1 MAKPIAQGNSPTSPA
16 PHTSGVK
23 IALLGRPNVGKSTL
37 FNVLALGR
45 ENKAITHAQAGTT
58 RDVRRTPA
66 QLFGRPFILL
76 DTAGIEM
83 SIKQGATELQGKL
96 NQLSRQAA
104 IEADVLILMIDGI
117 EGITVADRGL
127 AQDLRKLDKPTYVV
141 VNKADVKTA
150 ARTADEAESLGFG
163 PAVMLSAAHREGLGD
178 LEEALDAI
186 LPPVPEEVE
195 PEPVAVMKEELDEEA
210 DLIAQNALHSRP
222 VPQPL
227 KMAILGRPNVGKS
240 TLVNALLR
248 YEAMLTGPVAGLTRE
263 AITHTFHALDH
274 EFMLIDTPG
283 LRKKGKIED
292 ASLESL
298 SAGQALMTME
308 HAHVLILVIDAS
320 VHNEAKGA
328 WQVFEQQDATI
339 AQAALHANKPLVV
352 ALNKWDAVLDKEAC
366 KADVTAQLRAKL
378 HGIHTP
384 LAIPISATQKQG
396 LGALL
401 KAIMQVQEVYG
412 RAFGTAKLN
421 RTLAAILARRSPPLV
436 NGRPVSLKFLRQI
449 TVAPPI
455 FALWGNRVDQIAGHY
470 LQFLKHQLAE
480 NMGMTSLPIT
490 LHLRTNKNPFGDRK
504 TKAPLHQAGPDKG
517 KAKVFKAAVKPGKPK
532 PDAEPKK
539 GGRKPSARP
548 SYKVGSRKS
557 SKS

>member
-1 MAKPIAQGNSPTSPA
+1 MLGL
-16 PHTSGVK
+16 K

-37 FNVLALGR
+37 FNVLAVGR

-66 QLFGRPFILL
+66 QLFGRPFTLL
-76 DTAGIEM
+76 DTAGIEH
-83 SIKQGATELQGKL
+83 SIKEGSSELQAKL
-96 NQLSRQAA
+96 NKLSRQAA
-104 IEADVLILMIDGI
+104 EEADVLLLMLDGT
-117 EGITVADRGL
+117 EGITVADRAL
-127 AQDLRKLDKPTYVV
+127 AQDLRKLNKPTYVI

-150 ARTADEAESLGFG
+150 ARTADEAENLGFG
-163 PAVMLSAAHREGLGD
+163 TPVLLSAAHREGLGD

-186 LPPVPEEVE
+186 LPPVPEEEAKPPVE
-195 PEPVAVMKEELDEEA
+195 LIREDDADEEA
-210 DLIAQNALHSRP
+210 DLAAQNALFSRP
-222 VPQPL
+222 LPQPL
-227 KMAILGRPNVGKS
+227 KLAILGRPNVGKS

-248 YEAMLTGPVAGLTRE
+248 EEAMLTGPTAGLTRE
-263 AITHTFHALDH
+263 AITHTFKALEH
-274 EFMLIDTPG
+274 EFALIDTPG
-283 LRKKGKIED
+283 LRKKGKIAE

-298 SAGQALMTME
+298 SANQSLAALE
-308 HAHVLILVIDAS
+308 HAHVLVLVIDAS
-320 VHNEAKGA
+320 VHNEAKGL
-328 WQVFEQQDATI
+328 WQVFEQQDAAI
-339 AQAALHANKPLVV
+339 AQAALTANKPLII
-352 ALNKWDAVLDKEAC
+352 ALNKWDAVADKVAC

-384 LAIPISATQKQG
+384 LALPVSAIQKQG

-401 KAIMQVQEVYG
+401 KAILTVQETYG

-421 RTLAAILARRSPPLV
+421 RTLAAILARRSPPLA

-455 FALWGNRVDQIAGHY
+455 FALWGNRVDQISGHY

-480 NMGMTSLPIT
+480 NLGLTALPIT
-490 LHLRTNKNPFGDRK
+490 IHLRTNKNPYGNRK
-504 TKAPLHQAGPDKG
+504 AKAPLHQAGPDKG

-532 PDAEPKK
+532 ADTPKTK
-539 GGRKPSARP
+539 TGRKPVARP
-548 SYKVGSRKS
+548 SYKVGARKP